1 MRKRLVLLVSSIRR
15 SDIMVPTNLGL
26 MTLVLLDSLL
36 DLTLLVRNGL
46 FFLVTVWWPYDKA

>member
-1 MRKRLVLLVSSIRR
+1 
-15 SDIMVPTNLGL
+15 MVPTNLGL
-26 MTLVLLDSLL
+26 MTLVFLDSLL